1 MPRRRSA
8 ETMERDHRAYD
19 LFRRGL
25 SYRQIG
31 AELGFSHQAASDAIR
46 RAAKDNAGDPLEQAE
61 ARQAVYDRLQDYRRA
76 AQRVL
81 TAKHW
86 VVSQGGKLV
95 YGPGPD
101 PQPLV
106 DGDPV
111 LRALNTLIKIEQEEN
126 RLRDLY
132 PAAKSRVEVVT
143 EDVVDAEIA
152 KLTAEIAER
161 ERERSAADPGA
172 A

>member
-1 MPRRRSA
+1 
-8 ETMERDHRAYD
+8 MERDHRAYD

-31 AELGFSHQAASDAIR
+31 AELGFSHQSASDAIR
-46 RAAKDNAGDPLEQAE
+46 RAAKDNAADPLEQAE
-61 ARQAVYDRLQDYRRA
+61 AKQAVYDRLQDYRRA

-81 TAKHW
+81 NSRHY

-95 YGPGPD
+95 LGPD
-101 PQPLV
+101 GQPLH

-111 LRALNTLIKIEQEEN
+111 LRALAALLRIEQEEN

-132 PAAKSRVEVVT
+132 PPQKSRVEVVT

-161 ERERSAADPGA
+161 ERERDAAVPGA
-172 A
+172 GR